1 MDKPAHLIHAAEV
14 VLPCEDLGAALE
26 FFTERLGFRIETIF
40 PADDPCVAVIA
51 AHGVRLRLQRGGPGG
66 PGVLRLRC
74 SDPAALG
81 GPSLTAPNGT
91 LVELAPVETPI
102 VLPPLVP

>member
-1 MDKPAHLIHAAEV
+1 MDKPAHLIRAAEV
-14 VLPCEDLGAALE
+14 VLPCDDLGATLA
-26 FFTERLGFRIETIF
+26 FFTDRLGFRVETIF
-40 PADDPCVAVIA
+40 PADDPRVAVIA

-81 GPSLTAPNGT
+81 GPTLTAPNGT
-91 LVELAPVETPI
+91 QIELAPIE
-102 VLPPLVP
+102 